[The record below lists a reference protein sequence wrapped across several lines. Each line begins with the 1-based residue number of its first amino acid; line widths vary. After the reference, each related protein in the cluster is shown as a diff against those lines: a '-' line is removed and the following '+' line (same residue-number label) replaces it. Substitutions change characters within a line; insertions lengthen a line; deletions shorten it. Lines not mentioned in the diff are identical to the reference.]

1 MSEDMVKK
9 QQNVVSSTA
18 KDVLRTR
25 KQPAEER
32 CVQDALEDD
41 EVREALKVLRAR
53 GKNKSDSNKS
63 D

>member
-9 QQNVVSSTA
+9 QQNVASS
-18 KDVLRTR
+18 KDILRTR
-25 KQPAEER
+25 KQTAEER

-53 GKNKSDSNKS
+53 GKNKGDSNKS